1 MLILQL
7 IIYFFESI
15 LAHLPEGCLKDEYSK
30 MFTNIQKKSVLI
42 ASNDGDEKFRWDG
55 SIKANVEA
63 RIFSAWNAF
72 RKPPARVH
80 TVVNEKYDKL
90 VVSWVCC
97 LCLQSCLHHI
107 LSRFNKVWWW
117 TPERNEWIGKQTIFF
132 NGKNTH

>member
-1 MLILQL
+1 MLN
-7 IIYFFESI
+7 
-15 LAHLPEGCLKDEYSK
+15 LANTTTHYLLFWKHFGTPARVMS
-30 MFTNIQKKSVLI
+30 NIQKKSVLI

-117 TPERNEWIGKQTIFF
+117 TPEKKERIGKETIFF
-132 NGKNTH
+132 NGKNTN

>member
-1 MLILQL
+1 MLMANTTHLLFWKHFGTPGEVQ
-7 IIYFFESI
+7 SI
-15 LAHLPEGCLKDEYSK
+15 VFNYL
-30 MFTNIQKKSVLI
+30 MFTSKKSYQGG
-42 ASNDGDEKFRWDG
+42 AWDHFRWEFRWDG